1 MSEVF
6 ISGIIFVKEKKN
18 QEGKYRKA
26 GSSLKA
32 CEGNVLEPTEL
43 FAPTGSVR
51 DDARLKPQQPTLS
64 SCKGES

>member
-18 QEGKYRKA
+18 QEGKYRRA

-32 CEGNVLEPTEL
+32 CEGNVLEPIEL
-43 FAPTGSVR
+43 FAPAGSVR
-51 DDARLKPQQPTLS
+51 DDACVKPPS
-64 SCKGES
+64 PH